1 MIFDTILQKWRG
13 TKESS
18 SGVIGSSDADNHDYG
33 VSDGFPYENPEDF
46 DDSDR
51 EIPNNPS
58 GREFLDTARASIR
71 KTIEKY
77 SVTQNAISLGSNKSG
92 TNSPAIPFGAAG
104 VFNQA
109 NDVDVSFE
117 SSHLGLAVPVDTNKV
132 ARLQSYDNIA
142 RYPELDW
149 CINEIANDFVHEDI
163 EGNVVKLKFKTDT
176 EKYGSG
182 VDKVIDDEF
191 KHMVSHFDLRA
202 NGYNMMRKFIIEG
215 ELCFEN
221 VIDPDHPE
229 YGVIGA
235 KYLPN
240 VFYDFLRDRTSGQVC
255 GLYIDPEKM
264 KTYMQFGAYG
274 GGSSSYG
281 GQSSTMFNAIRQVP
295 MYTYTYS
302 QDMRNKI
309 VLPWEQV
316 TYANSGVLSE
326 DGSIVF
332 PHIEKVVVPVRQLLL
347 MHDAMI
353 ILRITRAPDKL
364 MFNIDMTGFQPREA
378 KNFVRNF
385 VEQRRAKKA
394 LQGSGNLTNVYNSET
409 MLDAYYFWKTSDAG
423 GTTVTSLNSTA
434 RYNEIHDVEYF
445 LRRILKFM
453 GIPWS
458 RYSESQANRQDKNS
472 IQNEEFSFAKM
483 IVRFQQSFS
492 AALKKTFITH
502 LRLRGMFDKYDMSE
516 SDFDVVMNP
525 PSMFETY
532 QAEQRFADFL
542 TIMSSASSL
551 DFLSKNIILKKIF
564 GWNDSEIKENEVNV
578 RREALFKSQTELMQQ
593 KMGTDGNPSTGR
605 IWLDPEKYLTPQDVD
620 GMEGQAE
627 QSGGVPPDQSAVTQQ
642 LNGNEPSIPNWLPN
656 ENQHSEQEISVDDS
670 GISDAEKTVTMNPDF
685 GEFERKNELND
696 KNTTNFYPETEKE
709 LTDLE
714 LGITTPLHDTFE
726 KNFGSDADT
735 YRSLEDIFN
744 SEFEK
749 SKEKYKRDME
759 DVFHEQFKNSSHE
772 DIGKDRLT
780 DIFNRMMKSSEENN
794 EHQTQFGLTD
804 AFRDVFIRK
813 KEL

>member
-1 MIFDTILQKWRG
+1 M
-13 TKESS
+13 
-18 SGVIGSSDADNHDYG
+18 SDASNN
-33 VSDGFPYENPEDF
+33 FPYESPDDF
-46 DDSDR
+46 DDSER
-51 EIPNNPS
+51 GIPNNPS

-71 KTIEKY
+71 KTVEKY
-77 SVTQNAISLGSNKSG
+77 SVTQNAISIGSERSGSN
-92 TNSPAIPFGAAG
+92 SPTLPFGSAG
-104 VFNQA
+104 VFNHA

-132 ARLQSYDNIA
+132 ARLQAYDNIA

-163 EGNVVKLKFKTDT
+163 EGNFIKLKFKIDT
-176 EKYGSG
+176 EKYGDG
-182 VDKVIDDEF
+182 VDTIIVDEF
-191 KHMVSHFDLRA
+191 KHMVSNFDLRA

-221 VIDPDHPE
+221 VIDPNHPE

-235 KYLPN
+235 KYIPN

-264 KTYMQFGAYG
+264 KTCMQFGAYG
-274 GGSSSYG
+274 GGSASYG

-316 TYANSGVLSE
+316 TYANSGVMSE

-332 PHIEKVVVPVRQLLL
+332 PQIEKVVVPVRQLLL
-347 MHDAMI
+347 MHDAMV

-364 MFNIDMTGFQPREA
+364 CFNLDMTGFQPKEA

-409 MLDAYYFWKTSDAG
+409 MLDAYYFWKTSEAG
-423 GTTVTSLNSTA
+423 GATVTSLNNTA
-434 RYNEIHDVEYF
+434 RYNEMHDVEYF

-483 IVRFQQSFS
+483 IVRYQQVFS
-492 AALKKTFITH
+492 AAIKKTFITH
-502 LRLRGMFDKYDMSE
+502 LRLRGLFDKYDMSE
-516 SDFDVVMNP
+516 SDFDIVMNP
-525 PSMFETY
+525 PLMFETY
-532 QAEQRFADFL
+532 QAEQRFNDFL

-551 DFLSKNIILKKIF
+551 DFLSKNIILKKVF

-593 KMGTDGNPSTGR
+593 KLSADGTPTAGR
-605 IWLDPEKYLTPQDVD
+605 IWLDPEKYLTQQDPEQAGGMQPPQ
-620 GMEGQAE
+620 AP
-627 QSGGVPPDQSAVTQQ
+627 GGEIPNVPNVPPPQPEG
-642 LNGNEPSIPNWLPN
+642 GNMEAPPNMNVEETPTMEEPF
-656 ENQHSEQEISVDDS
+656 DDS
-670 GISDAEKTVTMNPDF
+670 GLSVAEKNSSMNPDF
-685 GEFERKNELND
+685 GEFERNSELVSKD
-696 KNTTNFYPETEKE
+696 SLDVYPETEEE
-709 LTDLE
+709 LTNLE
-714 LGITTPLHDTFE
+714 SGISNSLHDTFE
-726 KNFGSDADT
+726 KNFGDDADS
-735 YRSLEDIFN
+735 YRSLEEIFN
-744 SEFEK
+744 SEFAK
-749 SKEKYKRDME
+749 SEEKYKKDME
-759 DVFHEQFKNSSHE
+759 DVFREQFEKSKSDKE
-772 DIGKDRLT
+772 DENGLT
-780 DIFNRMMKSSEENN
+780 GIFNDMLKSAEDENN
-794 EHQTQFGLTD
+794 ISASLDLTD
-804 AFRDVFIRK
+804 AFRDVFIVNPSK
-813 KEL
+813 K